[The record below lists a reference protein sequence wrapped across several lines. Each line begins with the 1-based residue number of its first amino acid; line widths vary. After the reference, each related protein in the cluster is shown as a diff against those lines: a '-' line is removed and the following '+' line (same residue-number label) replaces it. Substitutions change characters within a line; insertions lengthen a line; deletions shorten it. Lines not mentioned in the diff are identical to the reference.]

1 MKAFL
6 IVEGGDPKTADWFYA
21 EASWQALDAAKAAG
35 YSESVGFAV
44 VNTMRVDEMSFDA
57 E

>member
-21 EASWQALDAAKAAG
+21 KTSWEALDAAKAAG

-44 VNTMRVDEMSFDA
+44 VKTMNPEQMSFEA

>member
-44 VNTMRVDEMSFDA
+44 IKTMRVDEMSFDA

>member
-44 VNTMRVDEMSFDA
+44 VKTMNCEQMSFDA

>member
-44 VNTMRVDEMSFDA
+44 VKTMRVDEMSFDA